1 MSNCRQRDY
10 QAVFQAV
17 RYLAPNLQIVTLTTD
32 FESAIWS
39 AAKAVFS
46 NVTIQGCSFH
56 WAQAVWRKV
65 QDLGLA
71 SAYMNLAPAQ
81 DYIGLIFALPYIP
94 AEHIRL
100 PFYLL
105 AAEATDQICPL
116 MKYAK
121 ETWITGQFPPET
133 WCVYQKI
140 VRTNN
145 DVEGWHN
152 RLNTKAERGNLPMYL
167 LVQLLHVEASLIP
180 LTQQLIA
187 EDKLRKY
194 QRLQT
199 KAIQGRLSKLW
210 EQYRGGEV
218 TTSHLLKA
226 VSWIA
231 AHST

>member
-1 MSNCRQRDY
+1 M
-10 QAVFQAV
+10 
-17 RYLAPNLQIVTLTTD
+17 
-32 FESAIWS
+32 
-39 AAKAVFS
+39 KAVFG

-71 SAYMNLAPAQ
+71 SAYMNLGPAQ
-81 DYIGLIFALPYIP
+81 DYIRLIFALPYIP
-94 AEHIRL
+94 AEHIH

-116 MKYAK
+116 MNYVK

-133 WCVYQKI
+133 WCVYQRI

-145 DVEGWHN
+145 DVEGWDN

-167 LVQLLHVEASLIP
+167 LVELLHVEASLIP
-180 LTQQLIA
+180 LTKQLIT

-210 EQYRGGEV
+210 AQYRGGEV
-218 TTSHLLKA
+218 ATSHLLKA

-231 AHST
+231 APST